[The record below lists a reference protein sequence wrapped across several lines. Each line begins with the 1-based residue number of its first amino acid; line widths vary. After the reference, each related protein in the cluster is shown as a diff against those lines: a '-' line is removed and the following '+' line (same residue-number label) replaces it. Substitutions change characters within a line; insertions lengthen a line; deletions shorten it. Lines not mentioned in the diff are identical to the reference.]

1 MGDGEGSFEFSY
13 EDWILLGVGLE
24 KSYRAV
30 QSKNACNN
38 DQRSDID
45 SQNNEILAYHFH
57 LKVSNEHIR
66 FPNFKLG
73 TTPILI
79 IWMLC
84 GILLLILAK
93 EMYETLIFRYEV

>member
-57 LKVSNEHIR
+57 FKVSDISF
-66 FPNFKLG
+66 FPTVKLG
-73 TTPILI
+73 TSCTVQP
-79 IWMLC
+79 
-84 GILLLILAK
+84 
-93 EMYETLIFRYEV
+93 RN